1 MQRRVDWAGEVMNVI
16 EPERRKRVGK
26 DKLQD
31 RQVWRDKRL
40 MALAAH
46 KKRAAKEIGN

>member
-1 MQRRVDWAGEVMNVI
+1 MDVI
-16 EPERRKRVGK
+16 EPERRKHVPASR
-26 DKLQD
+26 LQE
-31 RQVWRDKRL
+31 RQMWRDKRL